1 MLWDESEEATQGN
14 LKMWLVSKKWQACL
28 YCLQFSTTAI
38 PAPLRRRE
46 ETESEIN
53 HSGWYSSQHACL
65 VNPREKYIRT
75 GLRELVGW
83 WIQEADLRVLCSL
96 GHRGWA
102 QLPPSLLA
110 HLFHFSCV
118 ELYFGNISNG
128 FLKFSHW
135 FYWVVEFE
143 DGVMVPQ
150 SPLLIIW
157 SQAWLTWDLMAAIW
171 TKEFSALNLQNRQ

>member
-143 DGVMVPQ
+143 DGVMDPQ

>member
-14 LKMWLVSKKWQACL
+14 LKMWLVSKKSQACI

-65 VNPREKYIRT
+65 VNPRERYIRT

-83 WIQEADLRVLCSL
+83 WIQEADVKLCSL

-102 QLPPSLLA
+102 HLPPSLPA
-110 HLFHFSCV
+110 HLFHFSASSSILGMQAMV
-118 ELYFGNISNG
+118 FRSSATGSIELLNLRMGSWTCKPPI
-128 FLKFSHW
+128 
-135 FYWVVEFE
+135 
-143 DGVMVPQ
+143 
-150 SPLLIIW
+150 LIIW
-157 SQAWLTWDLMAAIW
+157 SQAWLTWGLMAGTW
-171 TKEFSALNLQNRQ
+171 TEYSWALNLQNLQ